1 MVRKATEA
9 IDKQIQIEL
18 AKGSLDVYRKLLKEV
33 DKLPS
38 LIVEITTREGNKKAE
53 IHPIVT
59 AINQSAETLRR
70 QLSELLVTPKSK
82 GTRSGRTADTTDDPL
97 ATLLEKINDISD
109 D

>member
-1 MVRKATEA
+1 MET

-18 AKGSLDVYRKLLKEV
+18 AKGSLDVYRKLVAEAAKM
-33 DKLPS
+33 PT
-38 LIVEITTREGNKKAE
+38 LIVKVTSREGNTKDE
-53 IHPIVT
+53 IHPIVQ

-82 GTRSGRTADTTDDPL
+82 GTRSGRTADSTDDPL

>member
-1 MVRKATEA
+1 MET

-18 AKGSLDVYRKLLKEV
+18 AKGSLDVYRKLVAEA
-33 DKLPS
+33 DNLPS
-38 LIVEITTREGNKKAE
+38 LIVKVTSREGNTKDE
-53 IHPIVT
+53 IHPIVQ

-82 GTRSGRTADTTDDPL
+82 GTRSGRSADSTDDPL

>member
-1 MVRKATEA
+1 MET

-18 AKGSLDVYRKLLKEV
+18 AKGSLDVYRKLVAEA
-33 DKLPS
+33 DNLPS
-38 LIVEITTREGNKKAE
+38 LIVKVTSREGNTKDE
-53 IHPIVT
+53 IHPIVQ

-82 GTRSGRTADTTDDPL
+82 GTRSGRTADSTDDPL

>member
-18 AKGSLDVYRKLLKEV
+18 AKGSLDVYRKLVAEA
-33 DKLPS
+33 DNLPS
-38 LIVEITTREGNKKAE
+38 LIVKVTSREGNTKDE
-53 IHPIVT
+53 IHPIVQ

-97 ATLLEKINDISD
+97 ATLMEKINQIH
-109 D
+109 

>member
-33 DKLPS
+33 ENLPS
-38 LIVEITTREGNKKAE
+38 LIVDVTTREGNHKAE

-97 ATLLEKINDISD
+97 ATLMDKINGIGD